1 MKLYVYNF
9 SDGKLNCAEVEVEE
23 KPKTYKVPHGTV
35 PFCYLNVLKKKD
47 EGKFVDYFGRTV
59 FYTEPS
65 KEKAIE
71 KFKKELNRKLEEK
84 RKEVAILENNLE
96 YLESEE

>member
-9 SDGKLNCAEVEVEE
+9 SNGKLNCAEVEVEE
-23 KPKTYKVPHGTV
+23 KLKTYKVPHGTA
-35 PFCYLNVLKKKD
+35 PFCYLSLLKKED
-47 EGKFVDYFGRTV
+47 EGKFVGYFGCTV

-71 KFKKELNRKLEEK
+71 KLKRELNRKLEEK
-84 RKEVAILENNLE
+84 RKEVSMLESNLE